1 MRLLL
6 LATMKA
12 PTKSKQVP
20 TLEEEV
26 ALLSQGY
33 SFIAG
38 VDEAGRGSLAGPVVA
53 AAVILPLLSPAQEK
67 GWGHPTPRQGA
78 APLGTLLYPTKYQ
91 GDSGTDPALGQRI
104 GMTDPLLHAPL
115 GTPFHFDHDE
125 CMACF
130 KGVRDSKQLT
140 AREREQLFEVIMQ
153 HALAVGVGIGSVEM
167 IDERNILQATKYA
180 MRDALAQLT
189 IPPQALL
196 LDAIHLPDIDVL
208 QRPIIKGDEL
218 CLSIAAAS
226 IIAKVTRD
234 RIMIQLHEHYPAYG
248 FAQHK
253 GYGTEN
259 HLAALR
265 EHGATPHHRRSFA
278 PVRELFGLFK
288 EEELNSSRL
297 VKPKWSE

>member
-1 MRLLL
+1 MR
-6 LATMKA
+6 A

-53 AAVILPLLSPAQEK
+53 AAVILPLGIPF
-67 GWGHPTPRQGA
+67 RF
-78 APLGTLLYPTKYQ
+78 
-91 GDSGTDPALGQRI
+91 DP
-104 GMTDPLLHAPL
+104 
-115 GTPFHFDHDE
+115 DE
-125 CMACF
+125 CLACF
-130 KGVRDSKQLT
+130 EGVRDSKQLT
-140 AREREQLFEVIMQ
+140 ARERERLFEVIMQ
-153 HALAVGVGIGSVEM
+153 HAVAVGVGIGSVEI

-180 MRDALAQLT
+180 MREALAQLT

-196 LDAIHLPDIDVL
+196 LDAIHLPGIELL
-208 QRPIIKGDEL
+208 QRSIIKGDAL

-234 RIMIQLHEHYPAYG
+234 RMMIQLHEHFPVYG

-253 GYGTEN
+253 GYGTEY
-259 HLAALR
+259 HLVALR
-265 EHGATPHHRRSFA
+265 KHGATPHHRRSFA
-278 PVRELFGLFK
+278 PVRELFSLFQ
-288 EEELNSSRL
+288 EEELNGTRL
-297 VKPKWSE
+297 KVKSNWSE

>member
-6 LATMKA
+6 LAAMRALTN
-12 PTKSKQVP
+12 SKQVP

-53 AAVILPLLSPAQEK
+53 AAVILPF
-67 GWGHPTPRQGA
+67 RF
-78 APLGTLLYPTKYQ
+78 
-91 GDSGTDPALGQRI
+91 DP
-104 GMTDPLLHAPL
+104 
-115 GTPFHFDHDE
+115 DE

-130 KGVRDSKQLT
+130 AGVRDSKQLT
-140 AREREQLFEVIMQ
+140 ARERERLFEIIMQ

-180 MRDALAQLT
+180 MCDALAHLT
-189 IPPQALL
+189 ISPQALL
-196 LDAIHLPDIDVL
+196 LDAIYLPDIDVL
-208 QRPIIKGDEL
+208 QRSIIKGDEL

-234 RIMIQLHEHYPAYG
+234 RIMVQLHEHFPAYG

-253 GYGTEN
+253 GYGTED
-259 HLAALR
+259 HLTALR
-265 EHGATPHHRRSFA
+265 KYGATPHHRRSFA
-278 PVRELFGLFK
+278 PVRELFGLFT
-288 EEELNSSRL
+288 EL
-297 VKPKWSE
+297 